1 MNILNST
8 IQYDEIIESNID
20 PIWLCT
26 LILLGSVSLLGTIG
40 NLLVLGVYIQQHF
53 WPHLHLKYRQVYY
66 NQKLSILNTNELCS
80 TTTRTTPSTYLHDNN
95 NNNNDHPIHHIIQI
109 HESNEQLF
117 TKTTGTPT
125 FFILVLACVDLM
137 VCCFVVPLTFYMEY
151 IHLQPSTDIWCKTH
165 AFLNICN
172 IMFSSLLI
180 IAIALERYLTI
191 CHPLR
196 RILTMKRAKYLTLCL
211 AIFCIIYGILGA
223 LHHSLGI
230 TNDEPYIKQC
240 CDTPEIPNATY
251 IDKLTYDIL
260 QKGNTASF
268 ILSILSVIILYSL
281 ILRVVIKTHRAQ
293 RYTPIIN
300 NNNNNMNMN
309 MNTISYKPIIM
320 DNTKILN
327 IHRKSPI
334 SSNDLNNTTTTTT
347 TNNNNNNNNDNNNK
361 NSTTDHTTDNTTD
374 DHNNIEHL
382 IDNIQHL
389 NQHRKSITNRIK
401 MNLSIKNIT
410 ESTLWREIRSASV
423 LFVVAVVYIIVFTP
437 ALLTANKLVQF
448 NLLAYNTYYLNNMS
462 NPLIYCFMSNAFRKK
477 LKILLFNNIIS
488 YKCCSI
494 KHNNKL
500 FYHSQQQQRQQQHQR
515 QQHGRFHQPPPQ
527 QQQHQRRKQHLRA
540 RELINNI
547 RNNNNSN
554 DNNNNMNNKHKTHIV
569 ITVLFN
575 DENCK
580 EKLGG
585 QT

>member
-1 MNILNST
+1 MNISNST
-8 IQYDEIIESNID
+8 IPYYETVETNID

-53 WPHLHLKYRQVYY
+53 WPHLHLKYRQIYY
-66 NQKLSILNTNELCS
+66 NQKLSMLNTNELY
-80 TTTRTTPSTYLHDNN
+80 TTTTTTTTSSSYLHDIS
-95 NNNNDHPIHHIIQI
+95 NDNLNHIIQI

-125 FFILVLACVDLM
+125 FFILVLACVDLL

-196 RILTMKRAKYLTLCL
+196 RILTMKRAKYLTLGL
-211 AIFCIIYGILGA
+211 AIFCILYGILGA

-230 TNDEPYIKQC
+230 TNDEPNIKQC

-251 IDKLTYDIL
+251 IEKLTYDIL

-293 RYTPIIN
+293 RYTPVIN
-300 NNNNNMNMN
+300 H
-309 MNTISYKPIIM
+309 NTIPYNTIIIH
-320 DNTKILN
+320 NTKMLN
-327 IHRKSPI
+327 RNQRSAI

-347 TNNNNNNNNDNNNK
+347 TSD
-361 NSTTDHTTDNTTD
+361 
-374 DHNNIEHL
+374 IEHL
-382 IDNIQHL
+382 TNDPHQH
-389 NQHRKSITNRIK
+389 QHHRKSLTNRIK

-477 LKILLFNNIIS
+477 LKILLFNSIIS
-488 YKCCSI
+488 YKCCYI
-494 KHNNKL
+494 KHNNNNNNKL
-500 FYHSQQQQRQQQHQR
+500 FHHSYHLQHPQR
-515 QQHGRFHQPPPQ
+515 QQHPRQ
-527 QQQHQRRKQHLRA
+527 QRRKQHLRA

-547 RNNNNSN
+547 SNNNN
-554 DNNNNMNNKHKTHIV
+554 DMNNNINNPMNK
-569 ITVLFN
+569 
-575 DENCK
+575 
-580 EKLGG
+580 
-585 QT
+585 